1 MGEGNDTVATAIAF
15 PGQGAQRVGM
25 GRPWADHDAWAV
37 VGRAEQAVDRP
48 LAPLLLEADED
59 ELARTSNAQLAML
72 VHGLV
77 VWEAVRPRLAEPVVA
92 FAGHSLG
99 QLTAL
104 IAAGAMPFDD
114 GLRLG
119 VARAEATQAAADANP
134 GAMAAVLGLGVEQV
148 EEVCASSAPGVWVA
162 NDNAPGQVAVGGTPE
177 AVERT
182 VDAARTAGAKKVV
195 PLDVGGA
202 FHTPLMADA
211 ADRLGPVL
219 ADTRFGDTAVP
230 VVANHDAEAHHDGA
244 GWEQRLTRHLVEPV
258 RWRESAQALG
268 DVGADRM
275 LEVGASRLLSPMVRR
290 SCPGIEVAGVGLP
303 TEIDDVMTAVAA

>member
-1 MGEGNDTVATAIAF
+1 
-15 PGQGAQRVGM
+15 M

-37 VGRAEQAVDRP
+37 VARAEDAAERP
-48 LAPLLLEADED
+48 LAPLLLEADERD
-59 ELARTSNAQLAML
+59 LARTSNAQLAML

-104 IAAGAMPFDD
+104 IAAGAVPFDA
-114 GLRLG
+114 GVRLG

-134 GAMAAVLGLGVEQV
+134 GAMAAVLGLDADAVEG
-148 EEVCASSAPGVWVA
+148 VCASSGPGVWVA

-177 AVERT
+177 AVERA
-182 VDAARTAGAKKVV
+182 VEAARSAGAKKVV

-202 FHTPLMADA
+202 FHTPLMAEA

-219 ADTRFGDTAVP
+219 ADTSFADTTVP
-230 VVANHDAEAHHDGA
+230 VVANHDASPHQDGP
-244 GWEQRLTRHLVEPV
+244 GWAQRLARHLVEPV
-258 RWRESAQALG
+258 RWRQSAQALG
-268 DVGADRM
+268 DLGADRM
-275 LEVGASRLLSPMVRR
+275 LEVGASRLLAPMVRR
-290 SCPGIEVAGVGLP
+290 SCPGIEVAGIGLP
-303 TEIDDVMTAVAA
+303 DEVDDVTAVAA